1 MNRRILLLVVSL
13 DLLVVGLDLLVVGLD
28 ESPGVGA

>member
-1 MNRRILLLVVSL
+1 MNRRILLLVVGL

>member
-1 MNRRILLLVVSL
+1 MNRRILLLVVRL

>member
-13 DLLVVGLDLLVVGLD
+13 DLLVVGLD